1 MYFLLI
7 ILQDPPS
14 SCCVVGNC
22 TTPTAVGPYNT
33 LHHRRDVHYTPHNN
47 CLYGHNKRLQYPS
60 VIARGQ
66 SDKSDYISEFGP
78 DMPLLEHN
86 YRSLVLPSSNLTL
99 SDTDTSLISSE
110 RDRESEV

>member
-14 SCCVVGNC
+14 SCYGVGNC

-47 CLYGHNKRLQYPS
+47 KRLQYSS
-60 VIARGQ
+60 VIRREQG
-66 SDKSDYISEFGP
+66 DNSDYRP
-78 DMPLLEHN
+78 DIPLLEHN
-86 YRSLVLPSSNLTL
+86 YRRLVIPPSNLTI

-110 RDRESEV
+110 GDRESEV